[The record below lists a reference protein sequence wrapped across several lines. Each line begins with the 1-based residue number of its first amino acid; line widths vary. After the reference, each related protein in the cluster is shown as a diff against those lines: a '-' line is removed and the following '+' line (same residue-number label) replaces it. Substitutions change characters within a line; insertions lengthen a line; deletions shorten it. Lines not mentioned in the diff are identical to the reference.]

1 MKGSGDVSE
10 KREQWGSRLGFVFAA
25 AGSAVGLGNIW
36 RFPYITGKYGGA
48 AFVFFYLLVIIV
60 IGMSLMLAEFAIG
73 RNAREDA
80 VGSMRKLGGGA
91 WTIVG
96 WMGFFCGF
104 VILSYYAVIA
114 GWTVA
119 YMFKSLTGLMSQATS
134 GEASSKIFGAF
145 VSNIPATV
153 SCHVLVMLMVGAV
166 VYKGVSGGI
175 EKCCKV
181 LMPMLFIILILL
193 IIRSVTLPGSGAGL
207 EFYMMPKIENLTREG
222 MLAAIGQGFFSLSL
236 AMGIMI
242 VYGSYIAKDEYLPGA
257 VSAVVLMD
265 TSVAVLSGFVI
276 FPAVF
281 AFGIEPGAGPGL
293 TFVTLPV
300 VFSKMPMGA
309 IFSCAFFTLLFIAA
323 FTSAIS
329 LFEVSVA
336 YGIDQLKFTRTKAV
350 IIMGA
355 LITLLGVPSAL
366 SVGGHIPQIAGKDFL
381 DVADFITNNA
391 VMPLGGM
398 LIALFVGWFWTDGAK
413 AEITNNG
420 KLVFPFYTIWLWIC
434 RVVAPAA
441 IAIIFITGLKW

>member
-1 MKGSGDVSE
+1 MSE
-10 KREQWGSRLGFVFAA
+10 KREQWGSRLGFILAA

-48 AFVFFYLLVIIV
+48 AFVFFYLLVVIV

-73 RNAREDA
+73 RSARQDA
-80 VGSMRKLGGGA
+80 VGSMKKLGGGA

-114 GWTVA
+114 GWTMA
-119 YMFKSLTGLMSQATS
+119 YMIKSLTGLMSQATS
-134 GEASSKIFGAF
+134 GDASGALFGAF
-145 VSNIPATV
+145 VSNVPQVLTYHA
-153 SCHVLVMLMVGAV
+153 LVMILVSGV
-166 VYKGVSGGI
+166 VYLGVSGGI
-175 EKCCKV
+175 EKCCKFM
-181 LMPMLFIILILL
+181 MPSLFVILFFL
-193 IIRSVTLPGSGAGL
+193 IIRSVTLPGASAGL
-207 EFYMMPKIENLTREG
+207 EFYMSPKLENLTSEG

-242 VYGSYIAKDEYLPGA
+242 VYGSYIPKEEYLPTS
-257 VSAVVLMD
+257 VRSVVIID
-265 TSVAVLSGFVI
+265 TSVAILAGFAI

-300 VFSKMPMGA
+300 VFSKMPMGF
-309 IFSCAFFTLLFIAA
+309 IFSLAFFTLLFLAA

-329 LFEVSVA
+329 LLEVSVA
-336 YGIDQLKFTRTKAV
+336 YGIDQLKLSRKHSTMV
-350 IIMGA
+350 MGG
-355 LITLLGVPSAL
+355 LIFLLGIPSAL

-381 DVADFITNNA
+381 DVADYVTNNV
-391 VMPLGGM
+391 VMPLGGI
-398 LIALFVGWFWTDGAK
+398 LITLFAGWFWTDGAK
-413 AEITNNG
+413 AEITDNG
-420 KLVFPFYTIWLWIC
+420 ARVFLLYTVWLWIC
-434 RVVAPAA
+434 RVVAPVT

>member
-1 MKGSGDVSE
+1 MSE
-10 KREQWGSRLGFVFAA
+10 KREQWGSRLGFILAA

-48 AFVFFYLLVIIV
+48 AFVLFYLLVVIV

-73 RNAREDA
+73 RSARQDA
-80 VGSMRKLGGGA
+80 VGSMKKLGGGA

-114 GWTVA
+114 GWTLA
-119 YMFKSLTGLMSQATS
+119 YMIKSLTGLMLNATS
-134 GEASSKIFGAF
+134 GEASGALFGAF
-145 VSNIPATV
+145 VSNVPQ
-153 SCHVLVMLMVGAV
+153 VLTYHAIVMLLVSGV
-166 VYKGVSGGI
+166 VYLGVSGGI
-175 EKCCKV
+175 EKCCKFM
-181 LMPMLFIILILL
+181 MPSLFIILFFL
-193 IIRSVTLPGSGAGL
+193 IIRSVTLPGAGAGL
-207 EFYMMPKIENLTREG
+207 EFYMSPKLENLTSEG

-242 VYGSYIAKDEYLPGA
+242 VYGSYIPKDEYLP
-257 VSAVVLMD
+257 
-265 TSVAVLSGFVI
+265 TSVRSVVIIDTAVAILAGFAI

-300 VFSKMPMGA
+300 VFSKMPMGF
-309 IFSCAFFTLLFIAA
+309 IFSLAFFTLLFLAA

-329 LFEVSVA
+329 LLEVSVA
-336 YGIDQLKFTRTKAV
+336 YGIDQLKLTRRNSTIV
-350 IIMGA
+350 MGG
-355 LITLLGVPSAL
+355 LIFLLGIPSAL

-381 DVADFITNNA
+381 DVADYVTNNV
-391 VMPLGGM
+391 VMPLGGVF
-398 LIALFVGWFWTDGAK
+398 ITLFVGWFWTDGAK
-413 AEITNNG
+413 AEITDNG
-420 KLVFPFYTIWLWIC
+420 ARVFPIYTVWLWIC
-434 RVVAPAA
+434 RVVAPVT